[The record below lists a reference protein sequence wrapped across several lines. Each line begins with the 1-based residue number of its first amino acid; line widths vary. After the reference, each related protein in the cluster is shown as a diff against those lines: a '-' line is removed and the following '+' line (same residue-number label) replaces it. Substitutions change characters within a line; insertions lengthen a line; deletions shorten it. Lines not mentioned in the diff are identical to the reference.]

1 MSAQFRSEE
10 QCVPLLY
17 LIDPCERI
25 IIFLSPPVIADLIP
39 ERSAA
44 QDCIYADHTVKM
56 SVVLSV
62 FLNAYFD
69 IGKRAQK
76 SSDHREILFIDV
88 LSVEECAVNIRG
100 NCPFYFADRSLH
112 SSPPSKIVF
121 PHTSGNFRNQIKR
134 EINAI
139 GESFFMIRVSVTK
152 FALYQV
158 NSLLLIIVCM
168 SDRLI
173 VIFINACDF
182 ILNFIN
188 NDIFK
193 PV

>member
-1 MSAQFRSEE
+1 MGIVNGRGMSAKFRSEE

-56 SVVLSV
+56 SVVLSG

-76 SSDHREILFIDV
+76 SSDHREILFIDI
-88 LSVEECAVNIRG
+88 LSVEECSVDIWG
-100 NCPFYFADRSLH
+100 NFLFNFIDISLH
-112 SSPPSKIVF
+112 I
-121 PHTSGNFRNQIKR
+121 I
-134 EINAI
+134 A
-139 GESFFMIRVSVTK
+139 ESFKK
-152 FALYQV
+152 F
-158 NSLLLIIVCM
+158 
-168 SDRLI
+168 
-173 VIFINACDF
+173 
-182 ILNFIN
+182 
-188 NDIFK
+188 
-193 PV
+193 

>member
-1 MSAQFRSEE
+1 M
-10 QCVPLLY
+10 
-17 LIDPCERI
+17 
-25 IIFLSPPVIADLIP
+25 
-39 ERSAA
+39 
-44 QDCIYADHTVKM
+44 
-56 SVVLSV
+56 
-62 FLNAYFD
+62 
-69 IGKRAQK
+69 
-76 SSDHREILFIDV
+76 
-88 LSVEECAVNIRG
+88 NIRG